1 MGKGAKTTTKTTT
14 RAKTGSKADTKN
26 GAKAGARA
34 GKTAKAADANTK
46 TAKDSGI
53 GKAATKETTV
63 AAADAKVDLNS
74 VGIVQLLDIKGI
86 GRSRAEEI
94 IRHRGKK
101 GPFASVDDL
110 ADVPHVGDMP
120 TEELAALKQKFI
132 VRLPDDQAPP
142 TAPAHAK
149 VDINHANVEE
159 LRAVEGIGA
168 ERAEEIVRY
177 REQIGGI
184 SDLAELDSL
193 PHFRDEPEG
202 QRGPIKARL
211 KV

>member
-1 MGKGAKTTTKTTT
+1 MGKGAKDTTKTTT

-26 GAKAGARA
+26 GAKAG
-34 GKTAKAADANTK
+34 KTAKAADTNTK
-46 TAKDSGI
+46 TAKDTGI
-53 GKAATKETTV
+53 GKDAAKQTTT
-63 AAADAKVDLNS
+63 AADAKVDLNS
-74 VGIVQLLDIKGI
+74 ANIVQLLDIKGI

-110 ADVPHVGDMP
+110 AHVPHVGDMP

-142 TAPAHAK
+142 TAPAHAR